1 MQQNYPQG
9 PQATFVSVP
18 LGTNLS
24 QIEKERIE
32 KLLPKKT
39 IKDLSTAQLIFGGIA
54 AVTQV
59 ILFSSSSPVIL
70 NRVILILDINKPPL
84 GYTNCR

>member
-18 LGTNLS
+18 LGTTS
-24 QIEKERIE
+24 SESEKERIE
-32 KLLPKKT
+32 KIFPKKT
-39 IKDLSTAQLIFGGIA
+39 MKDLSTAQLIFGGLA

-59 ILFSSSSPVIL
+59 ILFSSSKL
-70 NRVILILDINKPPL
+70 GDTNKPSL
-84 GYTNCR
+84 GYTNCQ

>member
-1 MQQNYPQG
+1 MAMQQNYPQG

-32 KLLPKKT
+32 KLLPQKT
-39 IKDLSTAQLIFGGIA
+39 IKDLSIAQLIFGGIA
-54 AVTQV
+54 AFTQV
-59 ILFSSSSPVIL
+59 ILFPGFLS
-70 NRVILILDINKPPL
+70 NKFRVTLNKPSL
-84 GYTNCR
+84 GYTNCQ